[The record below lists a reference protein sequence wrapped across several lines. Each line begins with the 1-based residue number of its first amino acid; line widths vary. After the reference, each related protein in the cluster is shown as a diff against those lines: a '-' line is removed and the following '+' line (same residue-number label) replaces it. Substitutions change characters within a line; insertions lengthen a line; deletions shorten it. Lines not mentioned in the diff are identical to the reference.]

1 MFAEATVKV
10 RIGDEVVHTAGEGN
24 GPVSALDSALRKALK
39 PFFPEVAEIQL
50 SDYKVRIL
58 DGRSGTGAT
67 TRVLI
72 DSQSPHDSWSTV
84 GASSNI
90 IEASLQALIDSIEY
104 GLTFQRAMGGKQMEA
119 NVR

>member
-1 MFAEATVKV
+1 MLAEATVKV
-10 RIGDEVVHTAGEGN
+10 RIGNEVVHTAGEGN
-24 GPVSALDSALRKALK
+24 GPVSALDSALPKALQ
-39 PFFPEVAEIQL
+39 PFFPQVADIQL

-72 DSQSPHDSWSTV
+72 DSQSPNDSWSTV

-104 GLTFQRAMGGKQMEA
+104 GLTLQSQTARKELEA
-119 NVR
+119 NV

>member
-10 RIGDEVVHTAGEGN
+10 RVGSETVQTVGEGN
-24 GPVSALDSALRKALK
+24 GPLSALDDALRKALI
-39 PFFPEVAEIQL
+39 PTFPAVSEIHL

-58 DGRSGTGAT
+58 EGRNGTAST

-72 DSQSPHDSWSTV
+72 DSRNAHDSWSTV

-90 IEASLQALIDSIEY
+90 IEASLQALTDSIEY
-104 GLTFQRAMGGKQMEA
+104 GLSRA
-119 NVR
+119 

>member
-1 MFAEATVKV
+1 M
-10 RIGDEVVHTAGEGN
+10 
-24 GPVSALDSALRKALK
+24 SALDSALRKALR
-39 PFFPEVAEIQL
+39 PFFPTVAEIHL

-58 DGRSGTGAT
+58 DGRSGTEAT

-72 DSQSPHDSWSTV
+72 DSQSEHDTWSTV

-104 GLTFQRAMGGKQMEA
+104 GLTLQHQAARQRLEA
-119 NVR
+119 SVT